1 MAAKRRLI
9 TSAAARHRCYP
20 RDTMVVTGFHT
31 ATSLVE
37 VEAEAAVEVV
47 AAVVVERQE
56 RPREEE
62 EEISVIL
69 LTNVVAD
76 HPDITPKSPERDPV
90 PPTDNNSLK
99 HHRQEATDE
108 GPAKVVL

>member
-1 MAAKRRLI
+1 
-9 TSAAARHRCYP
+9 
-20 RDTMVVTGFHT
+20 MVVTGFHT

-47 AAVVVERQE
+47 AAVVVERHE

-62 EEISVIL
+62 EEISVTL

-76 HPDITPKSPERDPV
+76 HPDITKSLERDPV

-99 HHRQEATDE
+99 HHRLEATDE
-108 GPAKVVL
+108 GPAKAVP